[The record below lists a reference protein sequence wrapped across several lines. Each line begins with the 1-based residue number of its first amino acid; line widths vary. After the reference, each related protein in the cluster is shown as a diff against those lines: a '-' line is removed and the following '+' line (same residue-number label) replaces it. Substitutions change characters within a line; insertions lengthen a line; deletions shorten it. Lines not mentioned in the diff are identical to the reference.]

1 MGTMRQRVTAGA
13 PFASAVVGAIVLATA
28 VVIFVNSR
36 GFGYDYAAYD
46 AAARRIASGVAL
58 YLPGTVEA
66 YARGAYEG
74 LYLYPPPLAIA
85 LVPLTLVDEHTATVL
100 WMAIRVGLLI
110 FGCAVLPVRSAVRLL
125 TFAVACVSYPVLFD
139 LNLGNVSIVVF
150 ALTALAW
157 RLDGRLASAIVHAVL
172 IAIRF
177 PFGVFLVLWLA
188 QRRFAILLA
197 TLVAGAVLIVLSLPI
212 VGVGAY
218 TDYVTILRSLPDIST
233 GQHNLSIGA
242 TVGVSAWL
250 SVADLRHARA
260 MRSVLPPPSSLA
272 CGGIA
277 TSLRHDRDRDA
288 RVSPFIHPH
297 YLVLLLLP
305 AALLA
310 QRGHWWGL
318 LLRWRL
324 ATRPRPPVRR
334 ADRTGGTGA
343 GPEGSTTPVP
353 TPTSPASR
361 PREDRPRPGG
371 PVRRHL
377 LAR

>member
-13 PFASAVVGAIVLATA
+13 PFASALVGAILLATA

-157 RLDGRLASAIVHAVL
+157 RLDGRLASAILHAVL

-233 GQHNLSIGA
+233 GEHNLSIGA
-242 TVGVSAWL
+242 TVGGLGLAGPLQTLATLAGYTFGLAAVVFAG
-250 SVADLRHARA
+250 LR
-260 MRSVLPPPSSLA
+260 
-272 CGGIA
+272 
-277 TSLRHDRDRDA
+277 RDRDIA
-288 RVSPFIHPH
+288 FVMTAIATLVVSPFIHPH

-318 LLRWRL
+318 LLPL
-324 ATRPRPPVRR
+324 AGWLPDPVLPFVAPTALVALALAR
-334 ADRTGGTGA
+334 
-343 GPEGSTTPVP
+343 EGSTTPVP
-353 TPTSPASR
+353 TPTSPAV
-361 PREDRPRPGG
+361 P
-371 PVRRHL
+371 
-377 LAR
+377 AA